1 MFWNLEKSSSD
12 RHCDRFKMHLKV
24 YLTTSAWRRTYKLIL
39 QIFMQIACDVQAIC
53 QANHHLLTIT
63 TEYDLEAK
71 LSKFFKTHL
80 GEPSVLLSG
89 VISTLPR
96 SVVALHAPSCVIIFI
111 DKRLSI
117 SKMSGTNMNQL
128 RKQTMAQVYIFN
140 VVRNHNTQ

>member
-1 MFWNLEKSSSD
+1 
-12 RHCDRFKMHLKV
+12 
-24 YLTTSAWRRTYKLIL
+24 
-39 QIFMQIACDVQAIC
+39 MQIACDVQAIC

-89 VISTLPR
+89 VRSTLPW